1 MRPKIGLALG
11 SGGVRGYAHIGVL
24 KVFEE
29 NGIPIDYVVGSSMG
43 SIVSVLYANRINLD
57 HLSRLAIYLK
67 KKHLFD
73 YSVPRLGFI
82 KGEKIKEM
90 VRLLTQRKK
99 LEDLYIPTAV
109 VATDLTRGER
119 FVFREGPIDEAVRA
133 SIAIPGIF
141 EPVQMGDR
149 LLVDGGVIER
159 VPVPTAREMGADL
172 VIGVDVSHRSVNRRA
187 RSIFE
192 VIMQTID
199 IMDREI
205 FMNRA
210 SGADLLIRPN
220 VGHFDTTSFERVE
233 EIIQEGERAARE
245 KIKEIEALIQGWGIK
260 HAH

>member
-90 VRLLTQRKK
+90 VRLLTQRKR

-172 VIGVDVSHRSVNRRA
+172 VIGVDVSHRTGKKRA

-199 IMDREI
+199 IMDQEI
-205 FMNRA
+205 FTNRA
-210 SGADLLIRPN
+210 SGADLLIQPN
-220 VGHFDTTSFERVE
+220 VGHFDTTSFELVE

-245 KIKEIEALIQGWGIK
+245 KLKEIEALIQGWGIK
-260 HAH
+260 HAQ